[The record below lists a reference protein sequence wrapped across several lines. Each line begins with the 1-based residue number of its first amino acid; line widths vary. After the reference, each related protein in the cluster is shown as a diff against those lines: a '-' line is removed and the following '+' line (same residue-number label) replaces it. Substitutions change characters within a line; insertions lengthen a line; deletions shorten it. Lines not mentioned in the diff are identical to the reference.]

1 MIYEVLLAIL
11 HDEQHRVAK
20 RIIRLYL
27 SPDLADKFLMQ
38 IVKRGL
44 LTQPFSQVPWQAN
57 YAIPHSH
64 VGIMFQGE
72 KEYKQIKV
80 NIDDGAA

>member
-1 MIYEVLLAIL
+1 MIYEVLVAIL
-11 HDEQHRVAK
+11 CDEQHKRAK

-38 IVKRGL
+38 IVKQGL
-44 LTQPFSQVPWQAN
+44 PTQPFSQVPWQAN
-57 YAIPHSH
+57 YAIPRSH

-72 KEYKQIKV
+72 KEFKQLRV